1 MANPPSRIRYE
12 VISATVAD
20 LIDQITAEELVVPE
34 HQRKPL
40 LWTLASRQGFVKS
53 VQDGIPTTGILQR
66 IHDGKTW
73 LEDGLQR
80 LSTLKSYFVDGF
92 VDEEDRKFSELTDTQ
107 KNQMRHYVLAVTR
120 YRNATPQQAIRVFDN
135 AQNGMPLS
143 IGQRMH
149 SLRGYP
155 SPLIDYTYR
164 TLLTP
169 DSGLYNRTIPIWG
182 ARKMDPKCNT
192 LVNATTL
199 VSGLIFGVMTKK
211 WLEIQHEEILYND
224 IGSEATI
231 TERLEF
237 LLSIYEEVNR
247 RSGPATKSILG
258 KQWNVGNFNAYIAWS
273 IFTYPGERQHLY
285 DGWVNWLVRFRHNQ
299 YILDTELKADVGAA
313 RSWNDERW
321 RAGYMRVFDP
331 AHAPV
336 PVVMDAGDEDE
347 DDSEE

>member
-12 VISATVAD
+12 IHSATVVD
-20 LIDQITAEELVVPE
+20 LIDQITAEELLVPE

-92 VDEEDRKFSELTDTQ
+92 VDEEDRKFSELTEAQ

-182 ARKMDPKCNT
+182 ARRMDPKCNT

-199 VSGLIFGVMTKK
+199 VSGLVFGIMTKK

-273 IFTYPGERQHLY
+273 IFTYPGERQRLY

-299 YILDTELKADVGAA
+299 YILDTELKAGVGAA
-313 RSWNDERW
+313 RSWNDDRW
-321 RAGYMRVFDP
+321 SKGYNRAFNP
-331 AHAPV
+331 AAAGPV
-336 PVVMDAGDEDE
+336 PEHYGDDDDD